1 MDDSQ
6 DAASYQGACDRRIKI
21 TRRRLAVAGP
31 AAVLPASVE
40 PVDLALALSV
50 DVSASVDFGEFG
62 LMIGGYAAAFRDAEL
77 AARLTSGTHG
87 AVAVAMLFWSGPGAR
102 DLAVPWTRVASAEQA
117 AALAEAINDAPRIVP
132 AGATALGEG
141 LAAAAALLARCP
153 YPAARRVI
161 DVSGDGSNNAGLPVA
176 AGRAAALALGAT
188 VNGLAV
194 VNEEPDLEAYY
205 RDEVI
210 GGPGAFVI
218 RADDFGAF
226 AEAIR
231 RKLYREAAG
240 PAVA

>member
-1 MDDSQ
+1 MKIPRRGLMI
-6 DAASYQGACDRRIKI
+6 AAPGMA
-21 TRRRLAVAGP
+21 LP
-31 AAVLPASVE
+31 AAAA
-40 PVDLALALSV
+40 PVDLALALAV
-50 DVSASVDFGEFG
+50 DVSASVDFREFG
-62 LMIGGYAAAFRDAEL
+62 LMIGGYAAAFREAEL
-77 AARLTSGTHG
+77 AARLTSGAHG
-87 AVAVAMLFWSGPGAR
+87 AAAIAMLFWSGPGAR
-102 DLAVPWTRVASAEQA
+102 DLAVPWTRVASEEQA
-117 AALAEAINDAPRIVP
+117 AALAEAIDHAPRIVP
-132 AGATALGEG
+132 AGATAVGEG

-161 DVSGDGSNNAGLPVA
+161 DLSGDGSNNAGLPVA

-194 VNEEPDLEAYY
+194 VDEEPDLEAYF

-218 RADDFGAF
+218 RAEDYAAF

-240 PAVA
+240 PLVA

>member
-1 MDDSQ
+1 MKIPRRGLMI
-6 DAASYQGACDRRIKI
+6 AAPGMA
-21 TRRRLAVAGP
+21 LP
-31 AAVLPASVE
+31 AAAA
-40 PVDLALALSV
+40 PVDLALALAV
-50 DVSASVDFGEFG
+50 DVSASVDFREFG
-62 LMIGGYAAAFRDAEL
+62 LMIGGYAAAFREAEL
-77 AARLTSGTHG
+77 AARLTSGAHG
-87 AVAVAMLFWSGPGAR
+87 AAAIAMLFWSGPGAR
-102 DLAVPWTRVASAEQA
+102 DLAVPWTRVASAAEA
-117 AALAEAINDAPRIVP
+117 DALAHAIDHAPRIVP
-132 AGATALGEG
+132 AGATAVGEG

-161 DVSGDGSNNAGLPVA
+161 DLSGDGSNNAGLPVA

-194 VNEEPDLEAYY
+194 VDEEPDLEAYF

-218 RADDFGAF
+218 RAEDYAAF

-240 PAVA
+240 PLVA

>member
-1 MDDSQ
+1 MTI
-6 DAASYQGACDRRIKI
+6 A
-21 TRRRLAVAGP
+21 RRRLMLAAP
-31 AAVLPASVE
+31 ALALPASGA
-40 PVDLALALSV
+40 PVDLALALAV
-50 DVSASVDFGEFG
+50 DVSASVDFREFG

-77 AARLTSGTHG
+77 AARLTAGPHG
-87 AVAVAMLFWSGPGAR
+87 AAAIAMLFWSRPGAR
-102 DLAVPWTRVASAEQA
+102 DLAVPWTRVASAAEA
-117 AALAEAINDAPRIVP
+117 DALAHTIDHAPRVVP

-141 LAAAAALLARCP
+141 LAAAAALIVRCP
-153 YPAARRVI
+153 YPTARRVI
-161 DVSGDGSNNAGLPVA
+161 DVSGDGSNNAGILAA

-218 RADDFGAF
+218 RADDYTAF

-231 RKLYREAAG
+231 RKLFREAAG
-240 PAVA
+240 PLIA

>member
-1 MDDSQ
+1 M
-6 DAASYQGACDRRIKI
+6 KI
-21 TRRRLAVAGP
+21 ARRRLVA
-31 AAVLPASVE
+31 AATGVVPRTSAA
-40 PVDLALALSV
+40 PVDLALALAV
-50 DVSASVDFGEFG
+50 DVSASVDFREFG

-77 AARLTSGTHG
+77 AARLTSGIYG
-87 AVAVAMLFWSGPGAR
+87 AAAVAMLFWSGPGAR
-102 DLAVPWTRVASAEQA
+102 DLAVPWTRVASEAQA
-117 AALAEAINDAPRIVP
+117 AALAEAIDYAPRIVP

-161 DVSGDGSNNAGLPVA
+161 DVSGDGSNNAGIPLS

-194 VNEEPDLEAYY
+194 VDEEPDLEAYF

-218 RADDFGAF
+218 RAEDYAAF

-231 RKLYREAAG
+231 RKLYREAMG
-240 PAVA
+240 PLVA

>member
-1 MDDSQ
+1 MI
-6 DAASYQGACDRRIKI
+6 AAPGMA
-21 TRRRLAVAGP
+21 LP
-31 AAVLPASVE
+31 AAAA
-40 PVDLALALSV
+40 PVDLALALAV
-50 DVSASVDFGEFG
+50 DVSASVDFREFG
-62 LMIGGYAAAFRDAEL
+62 LMIGGYAAAFREAEL
-77 AARLTSGTHG
+77 AARLTSGAHG
-87 AVAVAMLFWSGPGAR
+87 AAAIAMLFWSGPGAR
-102 DLAVPWTRVASAEQA
+102 DLAVPWTRVASAAEVD
-117 AALAEAINDAPRIVP
+117 ALAHAIDHAPRIVP
-132 AGATALGEG
+132 AGATAVGEG

-161 DVSGDGSNNAGLPVA
+161 DLSGDGSNNAGLPVA

-194 VNEEPDLEAYY
+194 VDEEPDLEAYF

-218 RADDFGAF
+218 RAEDYAAF

-240 PAVA
+240 PLVA

>member
-1 MDDSQ
+1 M
-6 DAASYQGACDRRIKI
+6 KI
-21 TRRRLAVAGP
+21 ARRRLVAAAPGMVFPAVVA
-31 AAVLPASVE
+31 
-40 PVDLALALSV
+40 PVDLALALAV
-50 DVSASVDFGEFG
+50 DVSASVDFREFG
-62 LMIGGYAAAFRDAEL
+62 LMIGGYAAAFRDADL
-77 AARLTSGTHG
+77 AARLTSGAHG
-87 AVAVAMLFWSGPGAR
+87 AAAVAMLFWSGPGAR
-102 DLAVPWTRVASAEQA
+102 DLAVPWTRVASEEQA
-117 AALAEAINDAPRIVP
+117 AALAEAIDYAPRIVP

-161 DVSGDGSNNAGLPVA
+161 DVSGDGSNNAGIAVS

-194 VNEEPDLEAYY
+194 VDEEPDLEDYF

-218 RADDFGAF
+218 RAEDYAAF

-231 RKLYREAAG
+231 RKLYREAVG
-240 PAVA
+240 PVVA

>member
-1 MDDSQ
+1 ML
-6 DAASYQGACDRRIKI
+6 AAPG
-21 TRRRLAVAGP
+21 
-31 AAVLPASVE
+31 AVLPVSAA
-40 PVDLALALSV
+40 PVDLALALAV
-50 DVSASVDFGEFG
+50 DVSASVDFREFG
-62 LMIGGYAAAFRDAEL
+62 MMIGGYAEAFREAEL
-77 AARLTSGTHG
+77 AARLTSGAHG
-87 AVAVAMLFWSGPGAR
+87 AAAVAMLFWSGPGAR
-102 DLAVPWTRVASAEQA
+102 DLAVPWTRVAGVEQA
-117 AALAEAINDAPRIVP
+117 GALAEAIEYAPRIVP

-188 VNGLAV
+188 VNALAV
-194 VNEEPDLEAYY
+194 VDEEPDLEAYY

-218 RADDFGAF
+218 RAEDYAAF

-231 RKLYREAAG
+231 RKLFREAAG
-240 PAVA
+240 PLVA

>member
-1 MDDSQ
+1 MI
-6 DAASYQGACDRRIKI
+6 AAPGMA
-21 TRRRLAVAGP
+21 LP
-31 AAVLPASVE
+31 AAAA
-40 PVDLALALSV
+40 PVDLALALAV
-50 DVSASVDFGEFG
+50 DVSASVDFREFG
-62 LMIGGYAAAFRDAEL
+62 LMIGGYAAAFREAEL
-77 AARLTSGTHG
+77 AARLTSGAHG
-87 AVAVAMLFWSGPGAR
+87 AAAIAMLFWSGPGAR
-102 DLAVPWTRVASAEQA
+102 DLAVPWTRVASAAEA
-117 AALAEAINDAPRIVP
+117 DALAHAIDHAPRIVP
-132 AGATALGEG
+132 AGATAVGEG

-161 DVSGDGSNNAGLPVA
+161 DLSGDGSNNAGLPVA

-194 VNEEPDLEAYY
+194 VDEEPDLEAYF

-218 RADDFGAF
+218 RAEDYTAF

-240 PAVA
+240 PLVA

>member
-1 MDDSQ
+1 M
-6 DAASYQGACDRRIKI
+6 KI
-21 TRRRLAVAGP
+21 ARRRLVA
-31 AAVLPASVE
+31 AAPGMVLPAVPA
-40 PVDLALALSV
+40 PVDLALALAV
-50 DVSASVDFGEFG
+50 DVSASVDFHEFG
-62 LMIGGYAAAFRDAEL
+62 LMIGGYAAAFRDTEL

-87 AVAVAMLFWSGPGAR
+87 AAAVAVLFWSGPGAR
-102 DLAVPWTRVASAEQA
+102 DLAVPWTRVASKGQA
-117 AALAEAINDAPRIVP
+117 AALAEAIDCAPRIVP
-132 AGATALGEG
+132 PGATALGEG

-161 DVSGDGSNNAGLPVA
+161 DVSGDGSNNAGIPVS

-194 VNEEPDLEAYY
+194 VDEEPDLADYF

-218 RADDFGAF
+218 LADDYAAF

-231 RKLYREAAG
+231 RKLYREAVG
-240 PAVA
+240 PVVA

>member
-1 MDDSQ
+1 M
-6 DAASYQGACDRRIKI
+6 KI
-21 TRRRLAVAGP
+21 ARRRLVA
-31 AAVLPASVE
+31 AAPGVVLRASAA
-40 PVDLALALSV
+40 PVDLALALAV
-50 DVSASVDFGEFG
+50 DVSASVDFHEFG

-77 AARLTSGTHG
+77 AARLTSGAHG
-87 AVAVAMLFWSGPGAR
+87 AAAVAMLFWSGPGAR
-102 DLAVPWTRVASAEQA
+102 DLAVPWTRVASEAQA
-117 AALAEAINDAPRIVP
+117 AALAEAIDHAPRIVP

-161 DVSGDGSNNAGLPVA
+161 DVSGDGSNNAGIPVS

-194 VNEEPDLEAYY
+194 VDEEPDLEDYF
-205 RDEVI
+205 RDQVI

-218 RADDFGAF
+218 RAEDYAAF

-231 RKLYREAAG
+231 RKLYREAVG
-240 PAVA
+240 PVVA